1 MTVYDGNFYATNL
14 FAGTLTST
22 VATGTAPLTVT
33 STTLVSN
40 LNSNYLNGAS
50 LSTSTALGTSDTLIP
65 SQNAI
70 KMYIDKGV
78 PAWASTGITYTVGS
92 VIQQS
97 GILYRYVNAGA
108 YSNPSPVSD
117 TTNTYWALAGGGGA
131 PTFTVGA
138 STVNAFKM
146 VYITSAGLAQQADYG
161 AENTS
166 MTIGIATFTAV
177 SSATV
182 AVQTQGL
189 LKSFY
194 VSGTV
199 LTAGTAIFLGSNG
212 GYITDPSTIPVGS
225 YRVLIGYMVNANDLM
240 INISEPMQILTST
253 TVSKN
258 GLGRITHWQGSIGA
272 LPPNQLQLNG
282 QSVNKFFYPDLF
294 TLWGTTYGG
303 SGNNFNL
310 PDWSSLNVKDNTGTV
325 VSYWVVQCFA
335 DTVMVSLSGVTTS
348 SSTFSNFQLMNSN
361 TGGSSST
368 GGQVLSF
375 GNFGAVL
382 GNIGTALNIISSP
395 ATLTDFGIQ
404 TSGNLYF
411 ATGGSTSRML
421 LNSSGNLLIGT
432 TTDDTITKLQ
442 VTGAMKW
449 GFSSSPL
456 TPPYV
461 YSSSDATG
469 GFVEHRGTTT
479 ANDKLRFQASKSG
492 DNTNY
497 TNLTVDPQVG
507 VKVTA
512 NGTGQTTLSTTGTLS
527 GGILVTSPG
536 ASYSAISGIDAGN
549 APIYAGEA
557 GSMSVTFSP
566 VLGAK
571 SIVTGGYR
579 DHLQIGHYRPS
590 MSGWGGIYFA
600 GGGND
605 AYSSTY
611 MTMLFGTGQIGWS
624 GGTPTLVNLSDA
636 RLKTNIRPISSSLD
650 KVVSL
655 AKATAHFEYINNPG
669 VLQTGFIAQ
678 RLEEQGFLG
687 HVTEENPTE
696 QQDGKLLGWEYR
708 KDGSVEKEGAKI
720 KKVIRNF
727 EYYLF
732 PAVAELL
739 DYAKSLEDRIKALE
753 AK

>member
-22 VATGTAPLTVT
+22 IATGTAPLTVT

-411 ATGGSTSRML
+411 ATGGSTSSML
-421 LNSSGNLLIGT
+421 LNSSGRLLLGT
-432 TTDDTITKLQ
+432 TTDDTYNKLQ
-442 VTGAMKW
+442 VSGAVKANYFASLVGSTVTAAATIAPTGSI
-449 GFSSSPL
+449 FHI
-456 TPPYV
+456 T
-461 YSSSDATG
+461 
-469 GFVEHRGTTT
+469 GTTAINTIT
-479 ANDKLRFQASKSG
+479 APSG
-492 DNTNY
+492 
-497 TNLTVDPQVG
+497 
-507 VKVTA
+507 
-512 NGTGQTTLSTTGTLS
+512 
-527 GGILVTSPG
+527 
-536 ASYSAISGIDAGN
+536 
-549 APIYAGEA
+549 
-557 GSMSVTFSP
+557 F
-566 VLGAK
+566 
-571 SIVTGGYR
+571 
-579 DHLQIGHYRPS
+579 
-590 MSGWGGIYFA
+590 
-600 GGGND
+600 
-605 AYSSTY
+605 
-611 MTMLFGTGQIGWS
+611 TGQITIIPDAEFTFTTAGNIGGGQTYCAILNKPIVLNYDGTKWWPTQTLDSGTGYIRYSDGTMMCWKDTIGPITMSIGPATGNLYYASVSATFPQQFISKPTVTSQIGNRTTSNIAWAGWIDTTTTGIS
-624 GGTPTLVNLSDA
+624 GGEF
-636 RLKTNIRPISSSLD
+636 
-650 KVVSL
+650 VSFVL
-655 AKATAHFEYINNPG
+655 NYQTYWQYIA
-669 VLQTGFIAQ
+669 I
-678 RLEEQGFLG
+678 
-687 HVTEENPTE
+687 
-696 QQDGKLLGWEYR
+696 GKW
-708 KDGSVEKEGAKI
+708 K
-720 KKVIRNF
+720 
-727 EYYLF
+727 
-732 PAVAELL
+732 
-739 DYAKSLEDRIKALE
+739 
-753 AK
+753 